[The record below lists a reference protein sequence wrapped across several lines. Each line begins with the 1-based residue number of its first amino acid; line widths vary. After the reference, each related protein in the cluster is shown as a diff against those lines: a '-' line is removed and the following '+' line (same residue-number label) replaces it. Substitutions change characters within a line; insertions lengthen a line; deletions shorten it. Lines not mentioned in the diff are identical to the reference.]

1 MLASM
6 LELPPFTLQNNHFQG
21 TLPEA
26 LSALRREKLQP
37 QHVNVLAL
45 VREYLDYY
53 QRYAANNLETTS
65 QVLPQLAAVI
75 ELKTRL
81 LLPQPLKTEQEKE
94 EEVIQILENLEAL
107 DTAINFLRQ
116 RREERS
122 YVLPARVPFAPPKSK
137 KMNKSK
143 RSPKK
148 RLQRLL
154 ELASRY
160 QTLDYFELTRE
171 RITMPMAL
179 KVLKEKINVMGRFF
193 FAQVSP
199 QTWADKV
206 VYFSALLEMVKTGQ
220 VQAQQAE
227 AFSPIEVARATST
240 QNHRHDE
247 GES

>member
-1 MLASM
+1 M
-6 LELPPFTLQNNHFQG
+6 LELPPFTLDNAHFQG

-26 LSALRREKLQP
+26 LSALRRQTLPP
-37 QHVNVLAL
+37 QHVDVLAL
-45 VREYLDYY
+45 VRDYLEYY
-53 QRYAANNLETTS
+53 QRYAAENLESAS
-65 QVLPQLAAVI
+65 QILPQLAAVI

-81 LLPQPLKTEQEKE
+81 LLPQPAKTQEEKE
-94 EEVIQILENLEAL
+94 EEVIEILENLEAL
-107 DTAINFLRQ
+107 ESAISFLRQ

-122 YVLPARVPFAPPKSK
+122 YLLPARVPFSPPKSK
-137 KMNKSK
+137 KISKST
-143 RSPKK
+143 RSPQK

-160 QTLDYFELTRE
+160 QSLDFFELTRE

-179 KVLKEKINVMGRFF
+179 KVLQEKLQALGRFI

-220 VQAQQAE
+220 VQARQIEPFCA
-227 AFSPIEVARATST
+227 IEVARATSSK
-240 QNHRHDE
+240 NKRHDE